1 MMLGAR
7 TAAWGGKAL
16 PYDAE
21 VEWIGK
27 GELGNYIDTGVEVL
41 PDTHYQIKSR
51 LSTIIGSE
59 NYAIG
64 QTVLL
69 RNTCCAGAYFNYN
82 SLRIGYRSNFAA
94 GVSVDLSGVN
104 EYFADYQPNM
114 QTISVNGSIV
124 VRASQPSVIAGGGN
138 IAIGK
143 RGAAEADT
151 NTKYYYVSIIVDGKL
166 VRDLIPVRFT
176 NNRGESEGAM
186 YNRLGVGGMNY
197 DGTLRHDGLYINR
210 GNGAFII
217 GPDKTT

>member
-1 MMLGAR
+1 MMLGSR
-7 TAAWGGKAL
+7 TGAWSGKAL

-51 LSTIIGSE
+51 LSTGIASE

-64 QTVLL
+64 QTHLSL
-69 RNTCCAGAYFNYN
+69 NTCCAGSYFHYN
-82 SLRIGYRSNFAA
+82 ELRIGYRLNNAA
-94 GVSVDLSGVN
+94 GRSVDLSGIN
-104 EYFADYQPNM
+104 EYLADYQPNI
-114 QTISVNGSIV
+114 QTISVNGSV
-124 VRASQPSVIAGGGN
+124 VARASQASVIAGGGN

-143 RGAAEADT
+143 RGTIEADT
-151 NTKYYYVSIIVDGKL
+151 NTKYYYISIIVDGKL

-176 NNRGESEGAM
+176 NENGESEGAM
-186 YNRLGVGGMNY
+186 YDKVSGQLYRNA
-197 DGTLRHDGLYINR
+197 GT
-210 GNGAFII
+210 GAFII

>member
-7 TAAWGGKAL
+7 TAAWSGKAL
-16 PYDAE
+16 PYDSE

-51 LSTIIGSE
+51 LSTSSIAPE

-69 RNTCCAGAYFNYN
+69 LNTCCAGAYFRYN
-82 SLRIGYRSNFAA
+82 LLRIGYRSNSAA
-94 GVSVDLSGVN
+94 GVSVDLSGIN
-104 EYFADYQPNM
+104 EYFADYQPNI
-114 QTISVNGSIV
+114 QTISVNGNV
-124 VRASQPSVIAGGGN
+124 VVKASQASVIAGGGN

-143 RGAAEADT
+143 RGNLEADT
-151 NTKYYYVSIIVDGKL
+151 NTKYYYISIIVDGKL

-176 NNRGESEGAM
+176 DENGESEGAM
-186 YNRLGVGGMNY
+186 YDRVSGHLYRNA
-197 DGTLRHDGLYINR
+197 GT
-210 GNGAFII
+210 GAFII